1 VWPLYVFAFVAGG
14 VAALSVASVRAWP
27 ARLVPSELLPA
38 AFAIEGAS
46 YNANA
51 LLGPA
56 IAGLLIAIAGVA
68 SAYLLDLATF
78 LVAIGLVAGMNPSR
92 PSRSGEGLASPFE
105 GFRIVRMHRVITTIL
120 GLDFTAM
127 LFGMPLALLPAL
139 AAELG
144 VGPAG
149 LGLLYA
155 APAFGGLMMAGL
167 SGAAGRARRPGWGVL
182 LALAGWSAGIVV
194 TGLADVA
201 WLAGFGL
208 AAAGAGNELS
218 ALLGTA
224 ITQTVVDDQVRG
236 RIAGIDH
243 LVSSAGPALG
253 DVESGIVASWIGV
266 SQTIVLGGALA
277 FAGIAALGAVGRQL
291 RRFSSPLGAGSP
303 GP

>member
-1 VWPLYVFAFVAGG
+1 
-14 VAALSVASVRAWP
+14 
-27 ARLVPSELLPA
+27 
-38 AFAIEGAS
+38 
-46 YNANA
+46 
-51 LLGPA
+51 
-56 IAGLLIAIAGVA
+56 
-68 SAYLLDLATF
+68 
-78 LVAIGLVAGMNPSR
+78 MNPSR
-92 PSRSGEGLASPFE
+92 PSRSSEGLASTVE
-105 GFRIVRMHRVITTIL
+105 GFRIVRMHRVIATIL

-127 LFGMPLALLPAL
+127 LFGMPFALLPAL

-208 AAAGAGNELS
+208 AVAGAGNELS

-224 ITQTVVDDQVRG
+224 ITQSVVDDQVRG

-277 FAGIAALGAVGRQL
+277 FAGIAVLGAVGRQL
-291 RRFSSPLGAGSP
+291 RRTSSQLGADRP